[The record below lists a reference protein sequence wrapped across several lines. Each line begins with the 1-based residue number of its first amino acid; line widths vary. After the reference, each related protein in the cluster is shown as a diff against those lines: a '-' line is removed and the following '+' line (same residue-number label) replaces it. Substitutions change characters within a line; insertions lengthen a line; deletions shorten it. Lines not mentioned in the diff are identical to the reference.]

1 MIDKE
6 SGVTSAAA
14 FCLIC
19 SLVLNF
25 CLLPLASADPIVSRD
40 KHGNVAV
47 VDQGGDSKLQP
58 KSKTADEAARGVGA
72 EDENDIG
79 TTGDQDDLDILR
91 DDDAQVYEDEQGNV
105 AIIEQDDA
113 PPATLGPPPID

>member
-6 SGVTSAAA
+6 SGVTSAAVC
-14 FCLIC
+14 FIC
-19 SLVLNF
+19 SLVLN
-25 CLLPLASADPIVSRD
+25 LSLPLFASADPIVFKD

-47 VDQGGDSKLQP
+47 VDQGGNSKLQP
-58 KSKTADEAARGVGA
+58 KSKTSEEAARGVGA
-72 EDENDIG
+72 EVENDIG
-79 TTGDQDDLDILR
+79 TTGDQDDLDILK
-91 DDDAQVYEDEQGNV
+91 DDDSQFYEDEQGNV